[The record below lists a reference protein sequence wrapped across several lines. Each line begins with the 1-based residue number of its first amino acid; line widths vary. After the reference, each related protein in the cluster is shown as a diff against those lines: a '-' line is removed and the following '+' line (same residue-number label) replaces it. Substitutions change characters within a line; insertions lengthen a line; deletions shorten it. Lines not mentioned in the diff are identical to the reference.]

1 MTLIA
6 MCISAVQ
13 SERPA
18 YPSSKSRTKDWDK
31 LEAEVKKE
39 VLQLCPVYVYLFR
52 GSWRVGFRSNYDF
65 GPPYFIKAPLDH
77 YSSE

>member
-1 MTLIA
+1 MTLIT

-39 VLQLCPVYVYLFR
+39 VLQLCPVYVYLF
-52 GSWRVGFRSNYDF
+52 
-65 GPPYFIKAPLDH
+65 I
-77 YSSE
+77 

>member
-39 VLQLCPVYVYLFR
+39 VLQLCPVYVYLF
-52 GSWRVGFRSNYDF
+52 
-65 GPPYFIKAPLDH
+65 I
-77 YSSE
+77 

>member
-1 MTLIA
+1 MTFIA
-6 MCISAVQ
+6 LCISAVQ

-39 VLQLCPVYVYLFR
+39 VLQLCPVYVF
-52 GSWRVGFRSNYDF
+52 NHDF

-77 YSSE
+77 YSFE

>member
-1 MTLIA
+1 LQYVF
-6 MCISAVQ
+6 ISAVQ

-39 VLQLCPVYVYLFR
+39 VLHLCPVYVFIYL
-52 GSWRVGFRSNYDF
+52 GVLEGL
-65 GPPYFIKAPLDH
+65 I
-77 YSSE
+77 

>member
-6 MCISAVQ
+6 LCISAVQ

-18 YPSSKSRTKDWDK
+18 YPSSKSRAKDWDK

-39 VLQLCPVYVYLFR
+39 VLQIICAF
-52 GSWRVGFRSNYDF
+52 GNYSIHSF
-65 GPPYFIKAPLDH
+65 LIVIIW
-77 YSSE
+77 